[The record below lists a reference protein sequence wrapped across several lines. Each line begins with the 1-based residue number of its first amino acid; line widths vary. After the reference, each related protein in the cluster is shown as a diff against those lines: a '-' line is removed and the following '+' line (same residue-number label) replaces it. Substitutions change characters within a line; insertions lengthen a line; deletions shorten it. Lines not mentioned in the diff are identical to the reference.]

1 MKKLAISLEW
11 KWQSTNK
18 DVVLSS
24 LEPAMMCSQR
34 KCDRGQRV
42 LGLCTVGNIVAFYS
56 VPFRSGYG
64 VMCTVVSGGTV
75 VHCTVIV
82 LDENGGWD

>member
-56 VPFRSGYG
+56 VPFRLR
-64 VMCTVVSGGTV
+64 CD
-75 VHCTVIV
+75 VHCRVWRYGSA
-82 LDENGGWD
+82 LYGDCPG